1 MLLKQKIVKCLGIL
15 YWLGLFGNSCVIFLT
30 DVAVQLSDG
39 KDTIKDVSG
48 EQKLIDWDKFR
59 ENILKWNEKK
69 WAG

>member
-1 MLLKQKIVKCLGIL
+1 MSRDFILVRFVLKLM
-15 YWLGLFGNSCVIFLT
+15 WNFLT
-30 DVAVQLSDG
+30 DVAAAQLSDG

>member
-1 MLLKQKIVKCLGIL
+1 M
-15 YWLGLFGNSCVIFLT
+15 FGNSCGIFLT
-30 DVAVQLSDG
+30 DVAAVQLSDG

>member
-1 MLLKQKIVKCLGIL
+1 MSWDFIL
-15 YWLGLFGNSCVIFLT
+15 VRFVWKLMWNFLT
-30 DVAVQLSDG
+30 DVAAVQLSDG
-39 KDTIKDVSG
+39 EDTIKDVSG

>member
-39 KDTIKDVSG
+39 KDKIKDVSG

>member
-1 MLLKQKIVKCLGIL
+1 MAWDFIL
-15 YWLGLFGNSCVIFLT
+15 VGFVWKLMWNFLT
-30 DVAVQLSDG
+30 GVAAVQLSDG
-39 KDTIKDVSG
+39 KDAMKDVSG